1 MIQAT
6 RLTGFIGAE
15 IAGIDLKQPIDEETA
30 AELLSFLSEYQVIR
44 FRDQYLSLDQQ
55 KRFTALFGPL
65 MTLPYVKA
73 LEGDDKVIAVLKE
86 ANEVNTGVFG
96 GDWHSD
102 FSFLE
107 NPPAGSV
114 LSAVEI
120 PEVGGDT
127 LWASQVAAY
136 KSLPKDLK
144 EFVTGRNAIHVGA
157 PYGVTHAPSE
167 TDRANMSIQMT
178 RGDPDADRE
187 IVHPAVVTDPRTG
200 TLSLFLNPIYTTRFE
215 NMSEEESGPIL
226 RDFYKHCTRP
236 DFSCRLHW
244 QAGDVVVWDNR
255 LCLHYAT
262 NDYDGARRLLYRT
275 TFKRQPPA

>member
-1 MIQAT
+1 MIQSA

-15 IAGIDLKQPIDEETA
+15 ITNVDLKQPITDEIADTFRR
-30 AELLSFLSEYQVIR
+30 LLPEHQVLRIRNQFLT
-44 FRDQYLSLDQQ
+44 LDEQ
-55 KRFTALFGPL
+55 KRFTSIFGSL
-65 MTLPYVKA
+65 MTLPYVRA
-73 LEGDDKVIAVLKE
+73 LAEDDKVIAVLKE
-86 ANEVNTGVFG
+86 ASEINKGVFG
-96 GDWHSD
+96 GEWHSD

-120 PEVGGDT
+120 PEIGGDT

-136 KSLPKDLK
+136 QSLPKDLK
-144 EFVTGRNAIHVGA
+144 DFVTGRDAIHVGA
-157 PYGVTHAPSE
+157 PYGVKHAPP
-167 TDRANMSIQMT
+167 ANKKANASIQMT

-187 IVHPAVVTDPRTG
+187 IRHPAVITDPQTG
-200 TLSLFLNPIYTTRFE
+200 TRSLFLNPIYTTRFE
-215 NMSEEESGPIL
+215 DMSEEESSPIL
-226 RDFYKHCTRP
+226 QEIYKHCTRP

-244 QAGDVVVWDNR
+244 QAGDMVVWDNR

-275 TFKRQPPA
+275 TFQRHPPA